1 MKRPIDKSRSEPLET
16 LSLLSWET
24 APRTCD
30 PALGCVDYHRCW
42 STVRLLEL
50 DGAPPAGTKF
60 FHRELAEFAHRPGA
74 RILISGGADSGLLA
88 LVAEAFSETASTPA
102 FIFVDQC
109 ATPCHVNAA
118 YAREAGMELQV
129 LQGDIREARTAPV
142 DVIVAHSFLPFFQ
155 GQDRQLVLSAWA
167 RLLRPGGK
175 LLMSTWVT
183 ESETQW
189 AAPKDANTMLNR
201 ANELKSKAV
210 RFGWDEHTASEL
222 AETAQRFWAATLAKP
237 PAITRDYLHKAL
249 SEAGFAMED
258 YTAESAESI
267 GGPYLHGQATHT
279 ARHRAEV
286 VARRV

>member
-1 MKRPIDKSRSEPLET
+1 M
-16 LSLLSWET
+16 
-24 APRTCD
+24 
-30 PALGCVDYHRCW
+30 
-42 STVRLLEL
+42 LEL
-50 DGAPPAGTKF
+50 DGAPPAGVKF
-60 FHRELAEFAHRPGA
+60 FHRELAEFARLPEA

-88 LVAEAFSETASTPA
+88 LVAEAFSDTASNPTL
-102 FIFVDQC
+102 IFVDQC

-118 YAREAGMELQV
+118 YARETGIELQI

-142 DVIVAHSFLPFFQ
+142 DAIVAHSFLPFFQ
-155 GQDRQLVLSAWA
+155 GRDRQLVLSAWA

-201 ANELKSKAV
+201 ANQLKSKAA
-210 RFGWDEHTASEL
+210 RLGWDEHTAAEL

-249 SEAGFAMED
+249 SEAGFAMEG

-267 GGPYLHGQATHT
+267 GGPYLHGQATHA